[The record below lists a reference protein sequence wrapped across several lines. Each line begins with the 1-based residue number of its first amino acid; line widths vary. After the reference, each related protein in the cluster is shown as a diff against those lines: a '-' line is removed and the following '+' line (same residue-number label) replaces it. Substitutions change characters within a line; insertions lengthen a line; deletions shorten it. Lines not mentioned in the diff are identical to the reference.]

1 MPDEDRIQLC
11 LQELQKILKRHGTD
25 LWRYKMLPQLEP
37 GDEPAFNQ
45 LILDERNYNC
55 ESLKTKHDNWL
66 KMLTAEQKKV
76 YDGIMDV
83 VLNDK

>member
-1 MPDEDRIQLC
+1 
-11 LQELQKILKRHGTD
+11 
-25 LWRYKMLPQLEP
+25 MLPQLEP

-45 LILDERNYNC
+45 LILDERNYNR

-76 YDGIMDV
+76 YDEIMDV
-83 VLNDK
+83 VLNDKGGVLFLYGFGGT